1 MGYSNSS
8 ESNSGSSALQGK
20 THRSNNYLK
29 DFFLAWIWVIQL
41 PSLELAIPSFARLSA
56 VIRSLF
62 IQRYLSIKKKPPNL
76 NGDHKA
82 DLLNFAVAFEV
93 IISSFTCKVWAGTGL
108 CFVYYTT
115 GTPTWP
121 QAGEKDP
128 TDIIYII
135 YILGFSHTQKMT
147 VRHHKA
153 AVTN

>member
-20 THRSNNYLK
+20 THRSKNYLK
-29 DFFLAWIWVIQL
+29 DFFLAWIWVIQS

-62 IQRYLSIKKKPPNL
+62 IQRYLSIKKKTPNL

-108 CFVYYTT
+108 CCLLHHRNTHMASGWRKGSHRHNIYYIHLRFQSHSENESQA
-115 GTPTWP
+115 P
-121 QAGEKDP
+121 QG
-128 TDIIYII
+128 
-135 YILGFSHTQKMT
+135 SS
-147 VRHHKA
+147 
-153 AVTN
+153 N